1 MRLIL
6 FSCLRSGAHSNR
18 LLGAEPP
25 RPSAA

>member
-6 FSCLRSGAHSNR
+6 FCCLRSGAHPNR